1 MVVAAHDGAYFDARI
16 LHRDISEGNIIIT
29 TEGEGLLIDW
39 DLCVNLRNHEVA
51 GRRPKRTVRVSA
63 DLFYLFKLLSFILRV
78 HGNLCRR
85 SFYLNLT
92 RIRE

>member
-1 MVVAAHDGAYFDARI
+1 VVVAAHDGAFFDACI
-16 LHRDISEGNIIIT
+16 LHRDISAGNIIIT

-51 GRRPKRTVRVSA
+51 ARRPKRTVRVF
-63 DLFYLFKLLSFILRV
+63 LQFFCYLLSFILRV

-92 RIRE
+92 RIKE

>member
-39 DLCVNLRNHEVA
+39 DLCINLRNHEEA
-51 GRRPKRTVRVSA
+51 ARRSKRTVRVFSTIC
-63 DLFYLFKLLSFILRV
+63 F
-78 HGNLCRR
+78 NC
-85 SFYLNLT
+85 
-92 RIRE
+92 